1 MSTVLYI
8 HPPHG
13 CYVFKMEINM
23 SDNETVP
30 TQGVDYGHTIVGWPV
45 RPKWGQP
52 DAGASIGINPD
63 FDPVTGNGWLPEE
76 DGYNH
81 DLPAGTPADV
91 QSAINQVKQAGG
103 LMSVDLRKLRPAA
116 GYPWDPT
123 VAWDPVFVYFPAKA
137 VSDSDLSAGSLPET
151 VPVHSR
157 IQDDVHDGAQ
167 FISVTGSSSQPYNLP
182 IIKAT
187 PTLRG
192 PYYTIGHLPGPMG
205 PYTFTFNANA
215 PHSEMHFARD
225 EEKVS
230 ALHPA
235 GFTVGANTTDCIV
248 VFPEGS
254 GLEPLYFSMT
264 VILPEG
270 PLKQRQEEE
279 NQARAKADAEAKA
292 KAEAEAKAKAEAE
305 AKAKAEREALFARA
319 GVVPAPTYTPEMVKS
334 AEAALGA
341 AGVMVLGQTPGAM
354 QLSVAGGG
362 VLTATGEIL
371 SSLGAAVGRVIA
383 SLGATATAGTA
394 GPMVAAASA
403 ILFSPAA
410 GGGSDR
416 VPGRDLNA
424 MFALNAQLLAGPD
437 VKIEPGAT
445 SVNLPERGHLVN
457 SNGQMALQLLK
468 TGDTLPA
475 AVPVLNAVRDAATG
489 LDRITVPA
497 VAGAPERTILVNP
510 APPPAAPSDTASPP
524 PSVPVT
530 PVHTGTEIKP
540 VETITVTTTPAAD
553 IGGLQDFIYWRPD
566 AAGTGV
572 EPVYVMLSGLYG
584 ETNAKGKYSGRDYNS
599 DKAGGPIQ
607 DLDWKTATID
617 REGVDKV
624 KLHTGRFGESA
635 ENVVMIDRLE
645 KILKGELQPTD
656 TDKRFYT
663 HEIRE
668 LERYRAVGVLDGV
681 SPDDDGVTWNNTH
694 TATLEDYKL
703 SSDRS
708 LLYTPEALKAGDE

>member
-1 MSTVLYI
+1 
-8 HPPHG
+8 
-13 CYVFKMEINM
+13 
-23 SDNETVP
+23 
-30 TQGVDYGHTIVGWPV
+30 
-45 RPKWGQP
+45 
-52 DAGASIGINPD
+52 
-63 FDPVTGNGWLPEE
+63 
-76 DGYNH
+76 
-81 DLPAGTPADV
+81 
-91 QSAINQVKQAGG
+91 
-103 LMSVDLRKLRPAA
+103 DLRKLRPAA

-167 FISVTGSSSQPYNLP
+167 FISVTGSGSQPYNLP
-182 IIKAT
+182 VIKAT
-187 PTLRG
+187 PTPRG

-279 NQARAKADAEAKA
+279 NQARAKA
-292 KAEAEAKAKAEAE
+292 E

-362 VLTATGEIL
+362 VLTATGEVL
-371 SSLGAAVGRVIA
+371 SSLGAAVGRAIA

-403 ILFSPAA
+403 ILFPPAA
-410 GGGSDR
+410 GEGSDR

-424 MFALNAQLLAGPD
+424 MFALNAQLLAGQD

-510 APPPAAPSDTASPP
+510 APSPAAPSDTASPP

-572 EPVYVMLSGLYG
+572 EPIYVILSSPYG

-624 KLHTGRFGESA
+624 KLHTGRFGESP

-663 HEIRE
+663 HEVRE
-668 LERYRAVGVLDGV
+668 LERYRALGIADGTV
-681 SPDDDGVTWNNTH
+681 PENDYEVWNNTH

-703 SSDRS
+703 SSDET
-708 LLYTPEALKAGDE
+708 LLYTPEALNSQN

>member
-1 MSTVLYI
+1 
-8 HPPHG
+8 
-13 CYVFKMEINM
+13 M

-76 DGYNH
+76 DGYHH

-167 FISVTGSSSQPYNLP
+167 FISVTGSGSQPYNLP
-182 IIKAT
+182 VIKAT
-187 PTLRG
+187 PKPRG
-192 PYYTIGHLPGPMG
+192 PYYTIGHLPGSMG

-292 KAEAEAKAKAEAE
+292 KAEAEAKAKAE
-305 AKAKAEREALFARA
+305 REALFTRA

-383 SLGATATAGTA
+383 SLGATATASTA

-403 ILFSPAA
+403 ILFPPAA

-566 AAGTGV
+566 TAGTGV
-572 EPVYVMLSGLYG
+572 EPVYVMLNDPLD
-584 ETNAKGKYSGRDYNS
+584 SGRFTRKQLDKKYLKHASDFGIDDTKKNRETLTKFRDVIEAHLIDKETIKKGTYLPEKDSEVFFNS
-599 DKAGGPIQ
+599 
-607 DLDWKTATID
+607 KTN
-617 REGVDKV
+617 
-624 KLHTGRFGESA
+624 
-635 ENVVMIDRLE
+635 NVV
-645 KILKGELQPTD
+645 ILNKDGNFVSGWKLTPGTPQYD
-656 TDKRFYT
+656 VYT
-663 HEIRE
+663 KT
-668 LERYRAVGVLDGV
+668 G
-681 SPDDDGVTWNNTH
+681 N
-694 TATLEDYKL
+694 
-703 SSDRS
+703 
-708 LLYTPEALKAGDE
+708 LK

>member
-1 MSTVLYI
+1 
-8 HPPHG
+8 
-13 CYVFKMEINM
+13 M

-167 FISVTGSSSQPYNLP
+167 FISITGSGSQPYNLP
-182 IIKAT
+182 VIKAT
-187 PTLRG
+187 PTPRG

-279 NQARAKADAEAKA
+279 NQARAKADAEAEAKA
-292 KAEAEAKAKAEAE
+292 KAEAEAK

-362 VLTATGEIL
+362 VLTATGDIL

-403 ILFSPAA
+403 ILFPPAA
-410 GGGSDR
+410 GEGSDR

-424 MFALNAQLLAGPD
+424 MFALNAQLLAGQD

-510 APPPAAPSDTASPP
+510 APSPAAPSDTASPP

-572 EPVYVMLSGLYG
+572 EPVYVMLNDPLD
-584 ETNAKGKYSGRDYNS
+584 SGRFTRKQLDKKYLKHASDFGIDDTKKNRETLTKFRDVIEAHLIDKETIKKGTYLPEKDSEVFFNS
-599 DKAGGPIQ
+599 
-607 DLDWKTATID
+607 KTN
-617 REGVDKV
+617 
-624 KLHTGRFGESA
+624 
-635 ENVVMIDRLE
+635 NVV
-645 KILKGELQPTD
+645 ILNKDGNFVSGWKLTPGTPQYD
-656 TDKRFYT
+656 VYT
-663 HEIRE
+663 KT
-668 LERYRAVGVLDGV
+668 G
-681 SPDDDGVTWNNTH
+681 N
-694 TATLEDYKL
+694 
-703 SSDRS
+703 
-708 LLYTPEALKAGDE
+708 LK

>member
-1 MSTVLYI
+1 
-8 HPPHG
+8 
-13 CYVFKMEINM
+13 M

-167 FISVTGSSSQPYNLP
+167 FISVTGSGSQPYNLP
-182 IIKAT
+182 VIKAT
-187 PTLRG
+187 PTPRG

-215 PHSEMHFARD
+215 PHSELHFARD

-279 NQARAKADAEAKA
+279 NQARAKADAEA
-292 KAEAEAKAKAEAE
+292 EAKAKAEAE
-305 AKAKAEREALFARA
+305 AKAKAEREALFTRA

-383 SLGATATAGTA
+383 SLGATATASTA

-566 AAGTGV
+566 TAGTGV
-572 EPVYVMLSGLYG
+572 EPVYVMLNDPLD
-584 ETNAKGKYSGRDYNS
+584 SGRFTRKQLDKKYLKHASDFGIDDTKKNRETLTKFRDVIEAHLIDKETIKKGTYLPEKDSEVFFNS
-599 DKAGGPIQ
+599 
-607 DLDWKTATID
+607 KTN
-617 REGVDKV
+617 
-624 KLHTGRFGESA
+624 
-635 ENVVMIDRLE
+635 NVV
-645 KILKGELQPTD
+645 ILNKDGNFVSGWKLTPGTPQYD
-656 TDKRFYT
+656 VYT
-663 HEIRE
+663 KT
-668 LERYRAVGVLDGV
+668 G
-681 SPDDDGVTWNNTH
+681 N
-694 TATLEDYKL
+694 
-703 SSDRS
+703 
-708 LLYTPEALKAGDE
+708 LK

>member
-8 HPPHG
+8 HPPYG
-13 CYVFKMEINM
+13 CCAFKMEINM

-167 FISVTGSSSQPYNLP
+167 FISVTGSGSQPYNLP
-182 IIKAT
+182 VIKAT
-187 PTLRG
+187 PTPRG

-215 PHSEMHFARD
+215 PHSELHFARD

-279 NQARAKADAEAKA
+279 NQARAKAD
-292 KAEAEAKAKAEAE
+292 AEAEAKAKAEAE

-362 VLTATGEIL
+362 VLTATGEVL
-371 SSLGAAVGRVIA
+371 SSLGAAVGRAIA
-383 SLGATATAGTA
+383 SLGATATASTA

-403 ILFSPAA
+403 ILFPPAA
-410 GGGSDR
+410 GEGSDR

-424 MFALNAQLLAGPD
+424 MFALNAQLLAGQD

-510 APPPAAPSDTASPP
+510 APSPAAPSDTASPP

-572 EPVYVMLSGLYG
+572 EPVYVMLNDPLD
-584 ETNAKGKYSGRDYNS
+584 SGRFTRKQLDKKYLKHASDFGIDDTKKNRETLTKFRDVIEAHLIDKETIKKGTYLPEKDSEVFFNS
-599 DKAGGPIQ
+599 
-607 DLDWKTATID
+607 KTN
-617 REGVDKV
+617 
-624 KLHTGRFGESA
+624 
-635 ENVVMIDRLE
+635 NVV
-645 KILKGELQPTD
+645 ILNKDGNFVSGWKLTPGTPQYD
-656 TDKRFYT
+656 VYT
-663 HEIRE
+663 KT
-668 LERYRAVGVLDGV
+668 G
-681 SPDDDGVTWNNTH
+681 N
-694 TATLEDYKL
+694 
-703 SSDRS
+703 
-708 LLYTPEALKAGDE
+708 LK

>member
-137 VSDSDLSAGSLPET
+137 VSDSNLSAGSLPET

-167 FISVTGSSSQPYNLP
+167 FISVTGSGSQPYNLTV
-182 IIKAT
+182 IKAT
-187 PTLRG
+187 PTPRG

-279 NQARAKADAEAKA
+279 NQARAKADAEA
-292 KAEAEAKAKAEAE
+292 EAKAKAEAE
-305 AKAKAEREALFARA
+305 AKAKEKAEREALFARA

-362 VLTATGEIL
+362 VLTATGEVL
-371 SSLGAAVGRVIA
+371 SSLGAAVGRAIA

-403 ILFSPAA
+403 ILFPPAA
-410 GGGSDR
+410 GEGSDR

-510 APPPAAPSDTASPP
+510 APSPAAPSDTASPP

-572 EPVYVMLSGLYG
+572 EPVYVMLNDPLD
-584 ETNAKGKYSGRDYNS
+584 SGRFTRKQLDKKYLKHASDFGIDDTKKNRETLTKFRDVIEAHLIDKETIKKGTYLPEKDSEVFFNS
-599 DKAGGPIQ
+599 
-607 DLDWKTATID
+607 KTN
-617 REGVDKV
+617 
-624 KLHTGRFGESA
+624 
-635 ENVVMIDRLE
+635 NVV
-645 KILKGELQPTD
+645 ILNKDGNFVSGWKLTPGTPQYD
-656 TDKRFYT
+656 VYT
-663 HEIRE
+663 KT
-668 LERYRAVGVLDGV
+668 G
-681 SPDDDGVTWNNTH
+681 N
-694 TATLEDYKL
+694 
-703 SSDRS
+703 
-708 LLYTPEALKAGDE
+708 LK

>member
-1 MSTVLYI
+1 
-8 HPPHG
+8 
-13 CYVFKMEINM
+13 
-23 SDNETVP
+23 
-30 TQGVDYGHTIVGWPV
+30 
-45 RPKWGQP
+45 
-52 DAGASIGINPD
+52 
-63 FDPVTGNGWLPEE
+63 
-76 DGYNH
+76 
-81 DLPAGTPADV
+81 
-91 QSAINQVKQAGG
+91 
-103 LMSVDLRKLRPAA
+103 
-116 GYPWDPT
+116 
-123 VAWDPVFVYFPAKA
+123 
-137 VSDSDLSAGSLPET
+137 
-151 VPVHSR
+151 SR

-167 FISVTGSSSQPYNLP
+167 FISVTGSGSQPYNLP
-182 IIKAT
+182 VIKAT

-279 NQARAKADAEAKA
+279 NQARAKA
-292 KAEAEAKAKAEAE
+292 EAE

-362 VLTATGEIL
+362 VLTATGEVL
-371 SSLGAAVGRVIA
+371 SSLGAAVGRAIA

-403 ILFSPAA
+403 ILFPPAA
-410 GGGSDR
+410 GEGSDR

-424 MFALNAQLLAGPD
+424 MFALNAQLLAGQD

-510 APPPAAPSDTASPP
+510 APSPAAPSDTASPP

-572 EPVYVMLSGLYG
+572 EPIYVILSSPYG

-624 KLHTGRFGESA
+624 KLHTGRFGESP

-663 HEIRE
+663 HEVRE
-668 LERYRAVGVLDGV
+668 LERYRALGIADGTV
-681 SPDDDGVTWNNTH
+681 PENDYEVWNNTH

-703 SSDRS
+703 SSDET
-708 LLYTPEALKAGDE
+708 LLYTPEALNSQN